1 MAQLQAENAKLKQ
14 RIAEL
19 EQERTAAPATPATTA
34 SQSPYAAFQADE
46 LELFR
51 TILESSP
58 DNILIWDEHYNYLYA
73 NQAAIDQVGT
83 TRDKVIGK
91 NMRDGLGHVP
101 DFMRLWMSRVDHVI
115 ATGETVHREESMQIG
130 DSMVT
135 GIYTMFPVR
144 DKAGRV
150 YAMGLV
156 YRDITERKQQ
166 EQELRLFKQLV
177 ENSPDGIG
185 IGDQQ
190 GVFTY
195 TNRAYQTM
203 TGYGEDLNGMPAG
216 DVVAPG
222 EIDVGEVIG
231 QALEHE
237 HGWLGEVTYQRKD
250 GSQFPVQVS
259 VFATRDTDGQMM
271 GLAAIVRD
279 ITERKQQEE
288 ELRLTRAALDRAAD
302 MVLWH
307 DMHGQIVYVN
317 EATCRSLG
325 YTREELFKLQA
336 PDLDPN
342 FTKGSAHELWNT
354 VKAQGFL
361 SLETSHRRKDG
372 STFPSEMT
380 INVLQYGAQEYICVF
395 ARDIT
400 ERKQQEEALKHSE
413 ARHRAL
419 LDAVPDM
426 MFIQRSDS
434 TFLDYRAP
442 RGNTLLPPEQFL
454 GKRNDE
460 VFPPDLAQQLTD
472 AIQQAL
478 QSQEPLMLEYT
489 LSYED
494 APHYFEARISPIDD
508 DTVMALVRDT
518 TEKKQAVAERE
529 ALQQQVIDAQRN
541 ALRELSTPLIPISND
556 VVIMPL
562 IGTIDSQRAQQVME
576 ALLEGVAQHQARLV
590 ILDITGVAVVDTQVA
605 QAFIQAAQAVRLLGA
620 QVMLTGIQPQIA
632 QTLVHLGVDLSGIIT
647 SGSLQSGIAAALQ
660 Q

>member
-1 MAQLQAENAKLKQ
+1 M
-14 RIAEL
+14 RI
-19 EQERTAAPATPATTA
+19 
-34 SQSPYAAFQADE
+34 
-46 LELFR
+46 
-51 TILESSP
+51 
-58 DNILIWDEHYNYLYA
+58 
-73 NQAAIDQVGT
+73 
-83 TRDKVIGK
+83 
-91 NMRDGLGHVP
+91 
-101 DFMRLWMSRVDHVI
+101 WMSRIDHVI
-115 ATGETVHREESMQIG
+115 ATGETIHREESLQLG
-130 DSMVT
+130 DNTIT

-144 DKAGRV
+144 DKAGRI

-185 IGDQQ
+185 IADQQ
-190 GVFTY
+190 SLFTY

-203 TGYGEDLNGMPAG
+203 TGYGEALNGMPAG

-222 EIDVGEVIG
+222 ALDVNEVIG
-231 QALEHE
+231 QALEQE

-250 GSQFPVQVS
+250 GSQFPAQVS
-259 VFATRDTDGQMM
+259 VFAARDTDGQMM
-271 GLAAIVRD
+271 GLAAIV
-279 ITERKQQEE
+279 
-288 ELRLTRAALDRAAD
+288 
-302 MVLWH
+302 
-307 DMHGQIVYVN
+307 
-317 EATCRSLG
+317 
-325 YTREELFKLQA
+325 
-336 PDLDPN
+336 
-342 FTKGSAHELWNT
+342 
-354 VKAQGFL
+354 
-361 SLETSHRRKDG
+361 
-372 STFPSEMT
+372 
-380 INVLQYGAQEYICVF
+380 
-395 ARDIT
+395 RDIT

-442 RGNTLLPPEQFL
+442 RGDTLLPPEQFL

-472 AIQQAL
+472 AITQAL

-489 LSYED
+489 LPFKD
-494 APHYFEARISPIDD
+494 ALHYFEARISPIDD
-508 DTVMALVRDT
+508 DTVMALVRDA
-518 TEKKQAVAERE
+518 TEQKQATAERE
-529 ALQQQVIDAQRN
+529 ALQQQLIDAQRN
-541 ALRELSTPLIPISND
+541 ALRELSTPLIPISRD

-576 ALLEGVAQHQARLV
+576 ALLEGVALHQASLV
-590 ILDITGVAVVDTQVA
+590 ILDITGVAIVDTQVA
-605 QAFIQAAQAVRLLGA
+605 QTFIQAAQAVRLLGA

-647 SGSLQSGIAAALQ
+647 RGSLQSGIAAALQ

>member
-1 MAQLQAENAKLKQ
+1 MEQQLQAENAMLKK

-19 EQERTAAPATPATTA
+19 EQERAAVADTPEDTTN
-34 SQSPYAAFQADE
+34 QSPRAAFQADE

-115 ATGETVHREESMQIG
+115 ATGETIHREETLQLG
-130 DSMVT
+130 DNTIT

-144 DKAGRV
+144 DKAGKI

-185 IGDQQ
+185 VSDSQ
-190 GVFTY
+190 GLFTY

-203 TGYGEDLNGMPAG
+203 TGYGEALNGMPAG

-222 EIDVGEVIG
+222 EVDVNEVIG

-237 HGWLGEVTYQRKD
+237 QGWRGEVTYQHKD
-250 GSQFPVQVS
+250 GSQFPAQVS
-259 VFATRDTDGQMM
+259 VFAARDTDGQMM

-279 ITERKQQEE
+279 ITER
-288 ELRLTRAALDRAAD
+288 R
-302 MVLWH
+302 
-307 DMHGQIVYVN
+307 
-317 EATCRSLG
+317 
-325 YTREELFKLQA
+325 
-336 PDLDPN
+336 
-342 FTKGSAHELWNT
+342 
-354 VKAQGFL
+354 
-361 SLETSHRRKDG
+361 
-372 STFPSEMT
+372 
-380 INVLQYGAQEYICVF
+380 
-395 ARDIT
+395 
-400 ERKQQEEALKHSE
+400 QQEEALKHSE

-442 RGNTLLPPEQFL
+442 RGDTLLPPEQFL

-472 AIQQAL
+472 SITQAL

-489 LSYED
+489 LPFKD
-494 APHYFEARISPIDD
+494 ALHYFEARISPIDD
-508 DTVMALVRDT
+508 DTVMALVRDA
-518 TEKKQAVAERE
+518 TEQKQATAERE
-529 ALQQQVIDAQRN
+529 ALQQQLIDAQRN
-541 ALRELSTPLIPISND
+541 ALRELSTPLIPISRD

-576 ALLEGVAQHQARLV
+576 ALLDGVAQHQARLV

-605 QAFIQAAQAVRLLGA
+605 QTFIQAAQAVRLLGA

-647 SGSLQSGIAAALQ
+647 RGSLQSGIAAALQ

>member
-1 MAQLQAENAKLKQ
+1 MATSIEQLQAENTKLKQ

-19 EQERTAAPATPATTA
+19 EQERTTVTDTPEDTA
-34 SQSPYAAFQADE
+34 SQSPRAAFQADE

-58 DNILIWDEHYNYLYA
+58 DNILIWDEQYNYLYA

-91 NMRDGLGHVP
+91 NIRDGLGHVP
-101 DFMRLWMSRVDHVI
+101 DFMRIWMSRIDHVI
-115 ATGETVHREESMQIG
+115 ATGETIHREESLQLG
-130 DSMVT
+130 DNTIT

-144 DKAGRV
+144 DKAGRI

-185 IGDQQ
+185 IADQQ
-190 GVFTY
+190 SLFTY

-203 TGYGEDLNGMPAG
+203 TGYGEALNGMPAG

-222 EIDVGEVIG
+222 ALDVNEVIG
-231 QALEHE
+231 QALEQE

-250 GSQFPVQVS
+250 GSQFPAQVS
-259 VFATRDTDGQMM
+259 VFAARDTDGQMM
-271 GLAAIVRD
+271 GLAAIV
-279 ITERKQQEE
+279 
-288 ELRLTRAALDRAAD
+288 
-302 MVLWH
+302 
-307 DMHGQIVYVN
+307 
-317 EATCRSLG
+317 
-325 YTREELFKLQA
+325 
-336 PDLDPN
+336 
-342 FTKGSAHELWNT
+342 
-354 VKAQGFL
+354 
-361 SLETSHRRKDG
+361 
-372 STFPSEMT
+372 
-380 INVLQYGAQEYICVF
+380 
-395 ARDIT
+395 RDIT

-442 RGNTLLPPEQFL
+442 RGDTLLPPEQFL

-472 AIQQAL
+472 AITQAL

-489 LSYED
+489 LPFKD
-494 APHYFEARISPIDD
+494 ALHYFEARISPIDD
-508 DTVMALVRDT
+508 DTVMALVRDA
-518 TEKKQAVAERE
+518 TEQKQATAERE
-529 ALQQQVIDAQRN
+529 ALQQQLIDAQRN
-541 ALRELSTPLIPISND
+541 ALRELSTPLIPISRD

-576 ALLEGVAQHQARLV
+576 ALLEGVALHQASLV
-590 ILDITGVAVVDTQVA
+590 ILDITGVAIVDTQVA
-605 QAFIQAAQAVRLLGA
+605 QTFIQAAQAVRLLGA

-647 SGSLQSGIAAALQ
+647 RGSLQSGIAAALQ